1 MDTSFFVTNIELVY
15 LCAKENVDIG
25 IHVWY
30 KLIKKWY

>member
-1 MDTSFFVTNIELVY
+1 MWLFLELVY